1 MSYKLLRKLSYSN
14 LDIYREEA
22 KSRLTNPL
30 AVKTSLKIT
39 PYMRE
44 QKIYDKKYELF
55 YLPTQELTKLKEMLF
70 LNSKII
76 IELQESLPTGA
87 SIILCK

>member
-44 QKIYDKKYELF
+44 QKIYD
-55 YLPTQELTKLKEMLF
+55 
-70 LNSKII
+70 
-76 IELQESLPTGA
+76 
-87 SIILCK
+87 